1 MLEGL
6 YLTLMIGPLQ
16 NPMPASLP
24 FMESLQSVQ
33 VNSGRDRTGFQLTF
47 TLGKLTPLQ
56 QMLSTGL
63 LDPMSTRVV
72 IVATLRGMPSVLCD
86 GVITQNQITPNNE
99 PGGSTLNVTG
109 EDLTVLMDLEE
120 VRIPFPSMTDA
131 AKLYAIL
138 GKYASYGIAPIVV
151 PPNSDS
157 ARSTNE
163 GYDVQTVSDLAY
175 IRQMASEA
183 GFTFYLEP
191 GPLPR
196 TSLAY
201 FGPDIRIPIPQR
213 ALNVNM
219 DWATNVESLNFS
231 HNGLSKQT
239 TVITIM
245 DPITKRIAL
254 PIPLPSIDVFKP
266 PLGARIV
273 PPAKKRFTND
283 LANLSPE
290 QTAKRAFGLLREGA
304 DSVTGSGSLDVMRYG
319 QILHARELVGVR
331 GAGYAYD
338 GLYYVESVT
347 HNIKRGEYKQNF
359 SLARDGLVSPTP
371 VVPS

>member
-16 NPMPASLP
+16 NPMPASQP
-24 FMESLQSVQ
+24 FMESLQSLQ

-56 QMLSTGL
+56 LMLATGS
-63 LDPMSTRVV
+63 LDPMNTRVV
-72 IVATLRGMPSVLCD
+72 IIATLRGMPNVLCD
-86 GVITQNQITPNNE
+86 GVITQNQITPSNE
-99 PGGSTLNVTG
+99 PGQSTLTVTG

-191 GPLPR
+191 GPAPR

-201 FGPDIRIPIPQR
+201 FGPDVRIPIPQR
-213 ALNVNM
+213 ALSVNM

-231 HNGLSKQT
+231 YNGLSKQT

-245 DPITKRIAL
+245 DPITKRIPL

-266 PLGARIV
+266 PLGARII
-273 PPAKKRFTND
+273 PPARKRFTND

-319 QILHARELVGVR
+319 QILRARTLVGVR
-331 GAGYAYD
+331 GAGLAYD

-359 SLARDGLVSPTP
+359 SLARDGLISPTP